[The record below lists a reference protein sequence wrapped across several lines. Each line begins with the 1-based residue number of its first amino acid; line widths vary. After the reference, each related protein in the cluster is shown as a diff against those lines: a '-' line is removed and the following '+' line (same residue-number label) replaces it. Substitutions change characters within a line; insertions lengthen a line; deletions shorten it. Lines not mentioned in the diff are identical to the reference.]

1 MLLMIKKGA
10 GGRICHAIHQHAEA
24 NKKIHEKLCQKQRLV
39 ISHVLGYEYLH
50 GWVISQKTP
59 MVSLEW
65 KKYNLR
71 FNEDF
76 INNYDEDS
84 DTITQRFTSLTRKNE
99 N

>member
-1 MLLMIKKGA
+1 
-10 GGRICHAIHQHAEA
+10 
-24 NKKIHEKLCQKQRLV
+24 
-39 ISHVLGYEYLH
+39 
-50 GWVISQKTP
+50 

-65 KKYNLR
+65 KKCNLR

>member
-10 GGRICHAIHQHAEA
+10 GGQICHAIHQHPET

-71 FNEDF
+71 FHEDF